1 MEKNEDLD
9 KKWFDFTIQFV
20 NKLSENNDDWDALSE
35 QEQELA
41 ALWKLEADM
50 YNGGFIQFFCNWG
63 YTCYLHAI
71 RSLTRLEAKQALSII
86 QQQYQIIQRLENDER
101 LKELWDIPKYLT
113 KEERSKISNELDV
126 EYWDNKDN
134 IVENTFR
141 VYADFLDTE

>member
-1 MEKNEDLD
+1 VEKNEDLD